1 MGARGLIMAKE
12 KSSGLDGGAAVGPSQ
27 TFTTTGNVVTGVEGL
42 SSDAGSGK
50 PPAPG
55 AYGAVARGPDIPSGE
70 KMPGGNAKA
79 MGAFFGSK
87 NPGGG
92 K

>member
-1 MGARGLIMAKE
+1 MAKE

-27 TFTTTGNVVTGVEGL
+27 NFTTSGNLSTPVEGL

-50 PPAPG
+50 PPPAG
-55 AYGAVARGPDIPSGE
+55 AYGAIAKGPDIPTAE